1 MTHKELSNFAWAEL
15 GNLTWGELELDKFEL
30 LRSLLERPNPPTQLI
45 DKLSKLCDEFV
56 ESYEKLDISKKYPV
70 PHNAKDG
77 TLLKLDKVLKIV
89 GLISGLISIYLGVK
103 DIKEETSKHTYITNN
118 YNISIS
124 SEEFNQLKIPIS
136 NIITD
141 INKYSIEYSSDQLQN
156 D

>member
-30 LRSLLERPNPPTQLI
+30 LRSPLERPNPPTQLI

-77 TLLKLDKVLKIV
+77 FFRRYADIV
-89 GLISGLISIYLGVK
+89 VVSLIRC
-103 DIKEETSKHTYITNN
+103 
-118 YNISIS
+118 
-124 SEEFNQLKIPIS
+124 
-136 NIITD
+136 
-141 INKYSIEYSSDQLQN
+141 
-156 D
+156 